1 MKGTGT
7 ISSKRQR
14 VCCNVPINM
23 LPARLQ
29 KDVEEKC
36 EYKECESGIKMDRN
50 SAEVKINFF
59 ITHSVEE
66 TQKHVIRHTRY
77 YEKHERI

>member
-1 MKGTGT
+1 MCPLT
-7 ISSKRQR
+7 
-14 VCCNVPINM
+14 CCQH
-23 LPARLQ
+23 ACK